1 MAWAELPATAAR
13 SQHLI
18 TSSNRTRQMASRPPL
33 NYFMADWII
42 TDVICWIMARTQKE
56 TKLDLFYKCA
66 CVCET
71 SVGTRA
77 DVPLAMQTVTEIAQ
91 AWRES
96 ACDCFRFFGG
106 ESLIGQWSAPEKIPP
121 HTPFIF
127 WYRTFAESD
136 SSQQPGGGN
145 HETRPIENVKNASIL
160 NVSQKKKARFGLFIQ
175 DHLSG
180 LKCFPG
186 EREC

>member
-1 MAWAELPATAAR
+1 MAWAEIPATAAR
-13 SQHLI
+13 SQRLI

-91 AWRES
+91 AWRKIS
-96 ACDCFRFFGG
+96 MWLFSFFWGG
-106 ESLIGQWSAPEKIPP
+106 GDLIGQWSAPEKISP
-121 HTPFIF
+121 HTAFIYF
-127 WYRTFAESD
+127 FAQNHNWYRTFAETD
-136 SSQQPGGGN
+136 SSQQPSWGN
-145 HETRPIENVKNASIL
+145 HKTMPIENVKM
-160 NVSQKKKARFGLFIQ
+160 
-175 DHLSG
+175 
-180 LKCFPG
+180 CPY
-186 EREC
+186 